1 MERFRTW
8 FRNLSLAR
16 KLVALNV
23 AVAGVVL
30 TAGSATLFYYE
41 VTTARAKLVDDIRL
55 LAAVVGTNSTAAIAF
70 RDDTS
75 ASLTLASAARDPH
88 VRTTAI
94 VLPDGQVF
102 ARFDRDQTSATT
114 AVSAGSAAQTGQRWH
129 AFEAGVLRVTEPI
142 VLASDRIGVVYV
154 EADIEGLR
162 AVERRSGSVIA
173 LALAGGLLLTFVL
186 SLKMQ
191 RVISKPILDLTEIAR
206 AVQHGRYDLR
216 AEPAS
221 SDEVGEL
228 MRGFND
234 MVSALHQQNVELQQ
248 HQERLE
254 AAVATRT
261 TELRGANEALVTARD
276 RAMAA
281 SRAKSE
287 FLANMSHEIRTPMN
301 GIIGMTDLAL
311 DSNLT
316 ADQREYLETVKISAA
331 TLLSILNDILDFSKV
346 ESGRLELESVAFQV
360 RESIA
365 RTLRPF
371 AVAAEQK
378 GLELIYRISDR
389 VPAQVMGDPV
399 RMRQILSNLVN
410 NAIKFTARGHVLVE
424 LDTLPA
430 PEGRIGLQLKVADT
444 GIGIPA
450 EKHASIFEP
459 FSQADGSTT
468 RRFGGT
474 GLGLSISAR
483 LAQLMKGRISLEST
497 VGAGST
503 FQVVIEVGEAK
514 PVAEP
519 TVPTVL
525 TGVPVLIVD
534 DNVVNRRIF
543 QELLTRWH
551 MRPTAVDGA
560 RAALEALSNASDAG
574 TPFALV
580 LLDANMPELDGF
592 SVAEEMSRR
601 SDLANAAIMMLT
613 SSGEHGDV
621 ERCRELGIGSFL
633 VKPIGQ
639 ADLLESIVRV
649 LDQKAAATE
658 VGTAFSRHDTRV
670 PVAPEVTPS
679 IKGVRVLL
687 AEDNAVNQRVALRL
701 LEKRGHRVTIA
712 NNGREALEAL
722 DRERFDVV
730 LMDVQMPE
738 MGGFEATA
746 KIRDT
751 ERLNG
756 GHVRIIAMT
765 AHALK
770 GDRERCLAAG
780 MDGYLSKPI
789 DRLELF
795 AEVEQTAAAAD
806 TTAAAAP
813 RAAIEIGGVRQQVQ
827 TGDRFSRELARM
839 FLDDGRR
846 LLRAVRH
853 AIDECDEEALRVVA
867 HELKSGAGNFG
878 ATAVVDAARALEFL
892 DWKHPADADLA
903 WRQLQTETQKLI
915 SELTQA
921 LKEAEQCTP

>member
-1 MERFRTW
+1 MERLRTW
-8 FRNLSLAR
+8 FRNLSLR
-16 KLVALNV
+16 GKLVALNV
-23 AVAGVVL
+23 AVAGLVL
-30 TAGSATLFYYE
+30 MAGSATLFYYE
-41 VTTARAKLVDDIRL
+41 TQNARAKLVADVRL

-70 RDDTS
+70 DDVSSAKLTLKSS
-75 ASLTLASAARDPH
+75 ASDPH
-88 VRTTAI
+88 VRTAAI
-94 VLPDGQVF
+94 LLPDGRVF
-102 ARFDRDQTSATT
+102 ARFDRDQAAEATP
-114 AVSAGSAAQTGQRWH
+114 VVLRPFSQGGDRWH
-129 AFEAGVLRVTEPI
+129 AFQADRLLVTEPI
-142 VLASDRIGVVYV
+142 VLDSDRVGAVYV
-154 EADIEGLR
+154 DADIEGLR
-162 AVERRSGSVIA
+162 DIQRRSGSVIA

-191 RVISKPILDLTEIAR
+191 RVISKPIHELTEIAR

-216 AEPAS
+216 AEPTS
-221 SDEVGEL
+221 TDEVGEL

-234 MVSALHQQNVELQQ
+234 MVSELHQQNVQLQQ

-254 AAVATRT
+254 AAVAART
-261 TELRGANEALVTARD
+261 TELRSANEALVVARD

-311 DSNLT
+311 DSDLT
-316 ADQREYLETVKISAA
+316 AEQREYLETVKVSAS

-346 ESGRLELESVAFQV
+346 ESGRLELEAVPFHV

-365 RTLRPF
+365 RTLKPF

-389 VPAQVMGDPV
+389 VPERVTGDPV
-399 RMRQILSNLVN
+399 RLRQILSNLVN
-410 NAIKFTARGHVLVE
+410 NAIKFTAQGHVLVE
-424 LDTLPA
+424 LDTAPA
-430 PEGRIGLQLKVADT
+430 AEGRVGLVLKVADT

-450 EKHASIFEP
+450 DKHASIFEP
-459 FSQADGSTT
+459 FNQADGSTT

-483 LAQLMKGRISLEST
+483 LASLMKGRIALEST
-497 VGAGST
+497 AGVGST
-503 FQVVIEVGEAK
+503 FTVSVEVGEAE
-514 PVAEP
+514 PVQEP

-525 TGVPVLIVD
+525 AGVPVLIVD
-534 DNVVNRRIF
+534 DNLVNRRIF
-543 QELLTRWH
+543 HELLTRWH
-551 MRPTAVDGA
+551 MKPTSVDGA
-560 RAALEALSNASDAG
+560 RAALDAMDQASAAG

-592 SVAEEMSRR
+592 SVAEEMSKRPEI
-601 SDLANAAIMMLT
+601 ANAAIMMLT

-621 ERCRELGIGSFL
+621 SRCQELGIGSFL
-633 VKPIGQ
+633 VKPIRQ

-649 LDQKAAATE
+649 LDQKASGADAAATRPA
-658 VGTAFSRHDTRV
+658 VRV
-670 PVAPEVTPS
+670 PVAPEVTPP
-679 IKGVRVLL
+679 IKAMRVLL
-687 AEDNAVNQRVALRL
+687 AEDNAVNQRVAMRL
-701 LEKRGHRVTIA
+701 LEKRGHQVTIA
-712 NNGREALEAL
+712 NNGYEALQAL
-722 DRERFDVV
+722 DRERFDIV

-746 KIRDT
+746 KIREG
-751 ERLNG
+751 ERMHG

-795 AEVEQTAAAAD
+795 EVVEQTAR
-806 TTAAAAP
+806 TPAAP
-813 RAAIEIGGVRQQVQ
+813 AEGSETAPAVAIGGVRQQVR

-839 FLDDGRR
+839 FIDDGRR
-846 LLRAVRH
+846 QLRAVRV
-853 AIDECDEEALRVVA
+853 AIDECDAESLRAVA
-867 HELKSGAGNFG
+867 HEMKSAATSLGASQV
-878 ATAVVDAARALEFL
+878 ADAARALEFL
-892 DWKHPADADLA
+892 DWRQPADAELA
-903 WRQLQTETQKLI
+903 FRQLVAATEHLI
-915 SELTQA
+915 GELTLA
-921 LKEAEQCTP
+921 VKEAEQCTS

>member
-102 ARFDRDQTSATT
+102 ARFDRDQTSPTT

-142 VLASDRIGVVYV
+142 VLASDRIGVVYI

-173 LALAGGLLLTFVL
+173 LALAGGLLLTFFL

-301 GIIGMTDLAL
+301 GIIGMTELAL
-311 DSNLT
+311 DT
-316 ADQREYLETVKISAA
+316 DAHRRAA
-331 TLLSILNDILDFSKV
+331 RVPRDRQDLGRRRCWRSSTTSSTSRRSSRAGSSSSPSPSR
-346 ESGRLELESVAFQV
+346 SGD
-360 RESIA
+360 SIA
-365 RTLRPF
+365 RHAQAVRGARPTRRGSSSSVDI
-371 AVAAEQK
+371 A
-378 GLELIYRISDR
+378 DR
-389 VPAQVMGDPV
+389 RPGTASIGDPV
-399 RMRQILSNLVN
+399 RHAADPQQPAS
-410 NAIKFTARGHVLVE
+410 ATPSSSPSTGAR
-424 LDTLPA
+424 A
-430 PEGRIGLQLKVADT
+430 R
-444 GIGIPA
+444 
-450 EKHASIFEP
+450 AS
-459 FSQADGSTT
+459 STT
-468 RRFGGT
+468 RRARRRPRRAALAGHRHRHRHSGGQARDASSSRSARRT
-474 GLGLSISAR
+474 DRRRAGSAAPGLGLSISAT
-483 LAQLMKGRISLEST
+483 LVQLMGGRIWLESD
-497 VGAGST
+497 AGRGQHVPVHRRRST
-503 FQVVIEVGEAK
+503 SREAE
-514 PVAEP
+514 PAAEP
-519 TVPTVL
+519 TVRTVL

-543 QELLTRWH
+543 QEQLTRWQH
-551 MRPTAVDGA
+551 AARRRSTAA
-560 RAALEALSNASDAG
+560 RAALD
-574 TPFALV
+574 
-580 LLDANMPELDGF
+580 
-592 SVAEEMSRR
+592 
-601 SDLANAAIMMLT
+601 
-613 SSGEHGDV
+613 
-621 ERCRELGIGSFL
+621 
-633 VKPIGQ
+633 
-639 ADLLESIVRV
+639 
-649 LDQKAAATE
+649 
-658 VGTAFSRHDTRV
+658 
-670 PVAPEVTPS
+670 
-679 IKGVRVLL
+679 
-687 AEDNAVNQRVALRL
+687 
-701 LEKRGHRVTIA
+701 
-712 NNGREALEAL
+712 AL
-722 DRERFDVV
+722 DRAARSGHAVRAGAARREHAR
-730 LMDVQMPE
+730 P
-738 MGGFEATA
+738 
-746 KIRDT
+746 R
-751 ERLNG
+751 RL
-756 GHVRIIAMT
+756 R
-765 AHALK
+765 
-770 GDRERCLAAG
+770 
-780 MDGYLSKPI
+780 
-789 DRLELF
+789 
-795 AEVEQTAAAAD
+795 
-806 TTAAAAP
+806 
-813 RAAIEIGGVRQQVQ
+813 
-827 TGDRFSRELARM
+827 
-839 FLDDGRR
+839 GRR
-846 LLRAVRH
+846 G
-853 AIDECDEEALRVVA
+853 DVA
-867 HELKSGAGNFG
+867 P
-878 ATAVVDAARALEFL
+878 ARAG
-892 DWKHPADADLA
+892 
-903 WRQLQTETQKLI
+903 RRRR
-915 SELTQA
+915 S
-921 LKEAEQCTP
+921 

>member
-1 MERFRTW
+1 MERFRSW

-30 TAGSATLFYYE
+30 MAGSATLFYYE
-41 VTTARAKLVDDIRL
+41 TANARAKLVDDVRL
-55 LAAVVGTNSTAAIAF
+55 LAGVVGTNSTAAIAF
-70 RDDTS
+70 GDETS
-75 ASLTLASAARDPH
+75 AALTLKSAARDPH
-88 VRTTAI
+88 VRTAAI
-94 VLPDGQVF
+94 LRPDGRVF
-102 ARFDRDQTSATT
+102 ARFDRDRVPVTEPRP
-114 AVSAGSAAQTGQRWH
+114 GGPGGDRWH
-129 AFEAGVLRVTEPI
+129 AFEGGLLRVTEPI
-142 VLASDRIGVVYV
+142 VLDSDRIGLVYV

-162 AVERRSGSVIA
+162 AVQRRSGSVIA
-173 LALAGGLLLTFVL
+173 LALAGGLILAFVL

-191 RVISKPILDLTEIAR
+191 RVISQPILDLTEIAR

-221 SDEVGEL
+221 TDEVGEL

-234 MVSALHQQNVELQQ
+234 MVSELHQQNVQLQQ

-254 AAVATRT
+254 AAVAART
-261 TELRGANEALVTARD
+261 TELRTANEALVLARD

-311 DSNLT
+311 DSDLT
-316 ADQREYLETVKISAA
+316 AEQREYLETVKVSAS

-346 ESGRLELESVAFQV
+346 ESGRLELEAVGFHV

-365 RTLRPF
+365 RTLKPF

-389 VPAQVMGDPV
+389 VPDRVTGDPV

-424 LDTLPA
+424 LDTAPA
-430 PEGRIGLQLKVADT
+430 PEGRVGLVLKVADT

-450 EKHASIFEP
+450 DKHASIFEP

-483 LAQLMKGRISLEST
+483 LATLMKGRISLEST
-497 VGAGST
+497 AGAGST
-503 FQVVIEVGEAK
+503 FTVAVEVG
-514 PVAEP
+514 VAEP
-519 TVPTVL
+519 VEEPMVPSVL

-534 DNVVNRRIF
+534 DNLVNRRIF

-560 RAALEALSNASDAG
+560 RAALDAMAKASADG

-592 SVAEEMSRR
+592 SVAEEMAKRPE
-601 SDLANAAIMMLT
+601 LANAAIMMLT

-621 ERCRELGIGSFL
+621 SRCRDLGIGSFL
-633 VKPIGQ
+633 VKPIRQ

-649 LDQKAAATE
+649 LDQKAAGVDPA
-658 VGTAFSRHDTRV
+658 AAAQAIDRV

-679 IKGVRVLL
+679 IKGMRVLL
-687 AEDNAVNQRVALRL
+687 AEDNAVNQRVAMRL
-701 LEKRGHRVTIA
+701 LEKRGHHVTIA
-712 NNGREALEAL
+712 NNGYEALQAL
-722 DRERFDVV
+722 DRERFDAV

-746 KIRDT
+746 KIREG
-751 ERLNG
+751 ERTHG

-780 MDGYLSKPI
+780 MDGYLAKPI

-795 AEVEQTAAAAD
+795 EAVEQTARPPGPAGDAPADAAAV
-806 TTAAAAP
+806 
-813 RAAIEIGGVRQQVQ
+813 EIGGVHQPHI
-827 TGDRFSRELARM
+827 GDRFSRELARL
-839 FLDDGRR
+839 FIDDGHRQ
-846 LLRAVRH
+846 LRAVRV

-867 HELKSGAGNFG
+867 HELKSAAVSLGAI
-878 ATAVVDAARALEFL
+878 AVVDAARALEFL
-892 DWKHPADADLA
+892 DWRRPADAELA
-903 WRQLQTETQKLI
+903 YRQLVGATEHLI
-915 SELTQA
+915 NELTQA
-921 LKEAEQCTP
+921 VKEAEQCIP